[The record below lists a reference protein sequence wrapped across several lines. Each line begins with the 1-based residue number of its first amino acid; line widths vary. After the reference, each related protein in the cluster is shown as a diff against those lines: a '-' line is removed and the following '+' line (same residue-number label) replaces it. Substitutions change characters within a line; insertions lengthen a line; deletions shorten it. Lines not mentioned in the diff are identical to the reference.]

1 MDMKQKR
8 PKTISVSLNE
18 VTVNRLNEAMK
29 VSGRKA
35 KHEVMIRLAHSLKHN
50 PVIDEVYWE
59 ILQEEKSTQSGKPE
73 A

>member
-1 MDMKQKR
+1 MNVKPKR

-50 PVIDEVYWE
+50 SVIDEVYWE
-59 ILQEEKSTQSGKPE
+59 ILQEEDSAHKDNI
-73 A
+73 